1 MVHIVFSKNEIK
13 LCNDDK
19 SFPYCISF
27 RAGCSQYAIE
37 NGQADFTLDMFIHAM
52 VAVLNHYLN
61 NKDLT
66 GEVSYLEKY
75 VKLYKKDEEKMY
87 DLLKKNF
94 PGTLTTEM
102 TERIKAGETVK
113 VKK

>member
-1 MVHIVFSKNEIK
+1 
-13 LCNDDK
+13 
-19 SFPYCISF
+19 
-27 RAGCSQYAIE
+27 
-37 NGQADFTLDMFIHAM
+37 MFIHAM